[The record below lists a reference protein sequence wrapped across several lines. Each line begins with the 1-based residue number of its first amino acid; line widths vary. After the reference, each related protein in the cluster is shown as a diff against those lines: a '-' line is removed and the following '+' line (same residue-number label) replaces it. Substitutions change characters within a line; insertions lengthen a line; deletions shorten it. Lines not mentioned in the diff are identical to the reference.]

1 MALSQLARN
10 YLTVAL
16 ANKARAKEIAD
27 AIDALH
33 AVAPAADVA
42 ANSPASAITIALS
55 TADTYTD
62 SAVNTAVNAALAT
75 VRTDVNADRTQ
86 INAILTALKNAGLMS

>member
-1 MALSQLARN
+1 MALSTLARN

-33 AVAPAADVA
+33 AVAPAAHVA
-42 ANSPASAITIALS
+42 NNSPAAADTIALS
-55 TADTYTD
+55 TANTYSD
-62 SAVNTAVNAALAT
+62 AAVNTAVNAALAT
-75 VRTDVNADRTQ
+75 AVADINADRAQ
-86 INAILTALKNAGLMS
+86 INAILAALQAAGLMS

>member
-33 AVAPAADVA
+33 AVAPAAHVANLAAYAPVTGVDGTGSNAASKADV
-42 ANSPASAITIALS
+42 
-55 TADTYTD
+55 DTEL
-62 SAVNTAVNAALAT
+62 SAVYSK
-75 VRTDVNADRTQ
+75 
-86 INAILTALKNAGLMS
+86 INAILAALEAAGLMS